1 MRVMHVITRMIVG
14 GAQENTLH
22 NCLDLIHDFGDNVLL
37 VCGPALGP
45 EGDLLQLSNYQGLEV
60 CFVDE
65 LKRAISF
72 QDDWNAYRKIR
83 SILRRFRP
91 QVVHTHSAK
100 AGALGRLAAWQ
111 ESVPAIIH
119 TVHGSPFYS
128 GQQIYERVIFKFMER
143 LATCWCDRFIS
154 VSDAMTR
161 QMVSHGIAP
170 LNKFST
176 IYSGFDVKEFL
187 SCSVLRAE
195 TRKKFGFAEDDIVVG
210 KIARLFDHKGHHDV
224 ISALSKIAHKSSKVK
239 VLLVGDGVLRAELES
254 RITRLGLAARFV
266 FAGLLRPDEIP
277 GALSAID
284 ILVHASLREGL
295 ARAIS
300 QAIAAA
306 KPIVAYDLDGT
317 PEVVIDGKTGFLIPA
332 GDIDKLGERI
342 LQLSMNSTLRSSMGS
357 EGRRLFAYQ
366 FDHVNMTKAVRSVYE
381 NVLNKQAF

>member
-14 GAQENTLH
+14 GAQENTLL
-22 NCLDLIHDFGDNVLL
+22 NCLDLIHNFGDNVLL

-45 EGDLLQLSNYQGLEV
+45 EGDLLQLSKYQGLNV
-60 CFVDE
+60 CFVEE
-65 LKRAISF
+65 LKREISL

-83 SILRRFRP
+83 SILRSFRP

-100 AGALGRLAAWQ
+100 AGVLGRLAAWQ

-119 TVHGSPFYS
+119 TVHGSPFYV
-128 GQQIYERVIFKFMER
+128 GQHVHERVIFNFMER
-143 LATCWCDRFIS
+143 LAACWCDRFIS

-170 LNKFST
+170 LSKFST
-176 IYSGFDVKEFL
+176 IYSGFDVKAFL
-187 SCSVLRAE
+187 SCSELRAE
-195 TRKKFGFAEDDIVVG
+195 NRKKFGFSDDDIVVG

-224 ISALSKIAHKSSKVK
+224 ISALNKLAHKSSKVK
-239 VLLVGDGVLRAELES
+239 ILFVGDGILRTELES
-254 RITRLGLAARFV
+254 RVTRLGLAERCVFV
-266 FAGLLRPDEIP
+266 GLLRPDEIP
-277 GALSAID
+277 GALSAVD

-332 GDIDKLGERI
+332 GDTEKLGEKI
-342 LQLSMNSTLRSSMGS
+342 LQLSTNNTLRSTMGS
-357 EGRRLFAYQ
+357 EGRRLFASQ
-366 FDHVNMTKAVRSVYE
+366 FDHVNMTTAVRSVYE
-381 NVLNKQAF
+381 RVLDK

>member
-14 GAQENTLH
+14 GAQENTLL
-22 NCLDLIHDFGDNVLL
+22 NCLDLIHNFGDNVLL

-45 EGDLLQLSNYQGLEV
+45 EGDLLQLSKYQGLNV
-60 CFVDE
+60 CFVEE
-65 LKRAISF
+65 LKREISL

-83 SILRRFRP
+83 SILRSFRP

-100 AGALGRLAAWQ
+100 AGVLGRLAAWQ

-119 TVHGSPFYS
+119 TVHGSPFYV
-128 GQQIYERVIFKFMER
+128 GQHVHERVIFNFMER
-143 LATCWCDRFIS
+143 LAACWCDRFIS

-170 LNKFST
+170 LSKFST
-176 IYSGFDVKEFL
+176 IYSGFDVKAFL
-187 SCSVLRAE
+187 SCSELRSE
-195 TRKKFGFAEDDIVVG
+195 NRKKFGFSDDDIVVG

-224 ISALSKIAHKSSKVK
+224 ISALNKLAHKSSKVK
-239 VLLVGDGVLRAELES
+239 ILFVGDGTLRTELES
-254 RITRLGLAARFV
+254 RVTRLGLAERCVFV
-266 FAGLLRPDEIP
+266 GLLRPDEIP
-277 GALSAID
+277 GALSAVD

-332 GDIDKLGERI
+332 GDIEKLGERI
-342 LQLSMNSTLRSSMGS
+342 LQLSMNSALRSSMGS
-357 EGRRLFAYQ
+357 EGRRLFASQ
-366 FDHVNMTKAVRSVYE
+366 FDHVNMTTAVRSVYE
-381 NVLNKQAF
+381 RVLDK

>member
-14 GAQENTLH
+14 GAQENTLL
-22 NCLDLIHDFGDNVLL
+22 NCLDLIHNFGDNVLL

-45 EGDLLQLSNYQGLEV
+45 EGDLLQLSKYQGLNV
-60 CFVDE
+60 CFVEE
-65 LKRAISF
+65 LKREISL

-83 SILRRFRP
+83 SILRSFRP

-100 AGALGRLAAWQ
+100 AGVLGRLAAWQ

-119 TVHGSPFYS
+119 TVHGSPFYV
-128 GQQIYERVIFKFMER
+128 GQHVHERVIFNFMER
-143 LATCWCDRFIS
+143 LAACWCDRFIS

-170 LNKFST
+170 LSKFST
-176 IYSGFDVKEFL
+176 IYSGFDVKAFL
-187 SCSVLRAE
+187 SCSELRAE
-195 TRKKFGFAEDDIVVG
+195 NRKKFGFSDDDIVVG

-224 ISALSKIAHKSSKVK
+224 ISALSKLAHKSSKVK
-239 VLLVGDGVLRAELES
+239 ILFVGDGILRTELES
-254 RITRLGLAARFV
+254 RVTRLGLAERCVFV
-266 FAGLLRPDEIP
+266 GLLRPDEIP
-277 GALSAID
+277 GALSAVD

-317 PEVVIDGKTGFLIPA
+317 PEVVIDGQTGFLIPA
-332 GDIDKLGERI
+332 GDTEKLGEKI
-342 LQLSMNSTLRSSMGS
+342 LQLSTNNTLRSTMGS
-357 EGRRLFAYQ
+357 EGRRLFASQ
-366 FDHVNMTKAVRSVYE
+366 FDHVNMTTAVRAVYKR
-381 NVLNKQAF
+381 VLDK

>member
-14 GAQENTLH
+14 GAQENTLL
-22 NCLDLIHDFGDNVLL
+22 NCLDLIHNFGDNVLL

-45 EGDLLQLSNYQGLEV
+45 EGDLLQLSKYQGLNV
-60 CFVDE
+60 CFVEE
-65 LKRAISF
+65 LKREISL

-83 SILRRFRP
+83 SILRSFRP

-100 AGALGRLAAWQ
+100 AGVLGRLAAWQ

-119 TVHGSPFYS
+119 TVHGSPFYV
-128 GQQIYERVIFKFMER
+128 GQHVHERVIFNFMER
-143 LATCWCDRFIS
+143 LAACWCDRFIS

-170 LNKFST
+170 LSKFST
-176 IYSGFDVKEFL
+176 IYSGFDVKAFL
-187 SCSVLRAE
+187 SCSELRSE
-195 TRKKFGFAEDDIVVG
+195 NRKKFGFSDDDIVVG

-224 ISALSKIAHKSSKVK
+224 ISALNKLAHKSSKVK
-239 VLLVGDGVLRAELES
+239 ILFVGDGILRTELES
-254 RITRLGLAARFV
+254 RVTRLGLAERCVFV
-266 FAGLLRPDEIP
+266 GLLRPDEIP
-277 GALSAID
+277 GALSAVD

-332 GDIDKLGERI
+332 GDTEKLGEKI
-342 LQLSMNSTLRSSMGS
+342 LQLSTNNTLRSTMGS
-357 EGRRLFAYQ
+357 EGRRLFASQ
-366 FDHVNMTKAVRSVYE
+366 FDHVNMTTAVRAVYKR
-381 NVLNKQAF
+381 VLDK